1 MRKKKVQAR
10 VSKICAHMSAFGQC
24 SLRFGLQNWLAIG
37 EQHFQ
42 ILDDHGVN
50 LAPPAVKNI
59 GNEGRDGVRK
69 ALAKGE
75 G

>member
-1 MRKKKVQAR
+1 
-10 VSKICAHMSAFGQC
+10 MSAFGQC